1 MLKKHKF
8 RRKHAESG
16 EMSLNITSMA
26 DIFTIILVFML
37 KSINSGA
44 ITVQPSGDVTL
55 PDALQASD
63 LSEVNPED
71 LKIEISSTAILV
83 EEKPAVALQ
92 NFTFEKADLEK
103 NGISRALASVIE
115 TERKRQVAVANLN
128 PEMKQEAKVVV
139 IADQKAPYATI
150 KAVLASAAV
159 HGFTDFK
166 LALVKPGN

>member
-1 MLKKHKF
+1 
-8 RRKHAESG
+8 
-16 EMSLNITSMA
+16 MSLNITSMA

-44 ITVQPSGDVTL
+44 ITVQPSGEVTL
-55 PDALQASD
+55 PNALEASG

-71 LKIEISSTAILV
+71 LKIEISSASILV
-83 EEKPAVALQ
+83 EEKPAVTLDQFAFQ
-92 NFTFEKADLEK
+92 KEDLDK
-103 NGISRALASVIE
+103 NGTSRSLASVIE
-115 TERKRQVAVANLN
+115 TERKRQAAIAALN
-128 PEMKQEAKVVV
+128 PELKQQSKVVV
-139 IADQKAPYATI
+139 IADQKAPYSTI